1 MYEAKRFWKYEGN
14 MVPPSIPEFEDSY
27 LEDWL
32 DRSSSP
38 TDLRL
43 HHYTTAGGMKG
54 IVKDK
59 GIRCSEIG
67 YLNDAQEVEHS
78 LQLIQTKIKELREEY
93 SDNEAISKGLLDAIL
108 MHLNNFPGSV
118 FRVFV
123 ACFCKSGDLLS
134 QWRGYAEEGGGYSLE
149 FTFNDQTKLILEDD
163 QRSHPHLRKVLY
175 DEDQQEDL
183 VETYL
188 EGICAR
194 LSNELPGF
202 TPHDKQIIAS
212 STALHVM
219 NTLMDWIVSFKH
231 HGFEEE
237 NEWRLVRMLK
247 SIGEAE
253 SQSQFR
259 VSDGLIVP
267 YVDTPLVKTKETANE
282 ETEAQKYFPL
292 SNVRYGPTL
301 PADRAKSSIASLLET
316 QSQRGEISI
325 DVNEVSIESP
335 EVPFRG

>member
-1 MYEAKRFWKYEGN
+1 MYEAKRFWKYGGN
-14 MVPPSIPEFEDSY
+14 MVPPVIPEFEESF

-32 DRSSSP
+32 DRSSRP
-38 TDLRL
+38 TDLHL
-43 HHYTTAGGMKG
+43 YHYTTAGGLKG
-54 IVKDK
+54 IVEDK

-78 LQLIQTKIKELREEY
+78 LRLIRTKIEELREEH
-93 SDNEAISKGLLDAIL
+93 SDNEAISKGLLEGIL
-108 MHLNNFPGSV
+108 THLNSFPGGV

-149 FTFNDQTKLILEDD
+149 FTFNDQTKLILEDG
-163 QRSHPHLRKVLY
+163 QRSHPYLRKVLY
-175 DEDQQEDL
+175 DEDRQEEL

-188 EGICAR
+188 AGICDT
-194 LSNELPGF
+194 LSEKLSGF
-202 TPHDKQIIAS
+202 TPQDQQIMAS

-219 NTLMDWIVSFKH
+219 NTLMDWVVSFKH
-231 HGFEEE
+231 HGFQEE

-247 SIGEAE
+247 SMDEAK
-253 SQSQFR
+253 SQAQFR
-259 VSDGLIVP
+259 VSNGLVVP
-267 YVDTPLVKTKETANE
+267 YVDTPLVKTKEKSGE
-282 ETEAQKYFPL
+282 ETEAQEYFPL

-301 PADRAKSSIASLLET
+301 PADRAESSITSLLET
-316 QSQRGEISI
+316 HSQRGEISI